1 MTRHP
6 VSTCVLSARPRGGS
20 CPLRTPGRPHVP
32 ASGRAGSGRPR
43 LSLMPESARARGG
56 WLPGGS
62 QGSRL
67 RVAGDRCGSRRE
79 CRVQTGTR
87 QVLVTARSLSE
98 ALLSGRGPLPPA
110 HRWASGTMEAHGPSH
125 LGERSG
131 GRDAG
136 RRALSLTPGAAS
148 GCSPSG
154 GCQPEP
160 SAGAEASTAPSAPR
174 LPRFHH
180 EAVPDCVRCSFCV
193 YRHDR
198 AVSPLRP
205 VALTDH
211 SDSSSHAEPAS
222 HTRMIPTWLWC
233 VSLTRCWTRHA
244 NVSLRVSARVLTR
257 DAAPRFFSCRLG
269 LVLVS
274 G

>member
-1 MTRHP
+1 MRSSSQRAAWLRHF
-6 VSTCVLSARPRGGS
+6 
-20 CPLRTPGRPHVP
+20 CPGV
-32 ASGRAGSGRPR
+32 
-43 LSLMPESARARGG
+43 
-56 WLPGGS
+56 
-62 QGSRL
+62 
-67 RVAGDRCGSRRE
+67 
-79 CRVQTGTR
+79 
-87 QVLVTARSLSE
+87 
-98 ALLSGRGPLPPA
+98 GPSLPPA
-110 HRWASGTMEAHGPSH
+110 HRWASGTTDAHGPSH

-257 DAAPRFFSCRLG
+257 DAAPRFSSCRLG

>member
-1 MTRHP
+1 M
-6 VSTCVLSARPRGGS
+6 
-20 CPLRTPGRPHVP
+20 
-32 ASGRAGSGRPR
+32 
-43 LSLMPESARARGG
+43 
-56 WLPGGS
+56 
-62 QGSRL
+62 
-67 RVAGDRCGSRRE
+67 AGDRCGSRRE
-79 CRVQTGTR
+79 CHVQTGTQ
-87 QVLVTARSLSE
+87 QVLLTARSLAE
-98 ALLSGRGPLPPA
+98 ALLSVRGPLPPA
-110 HRWASGTMEAHGPSH
+110 HRWASGTTEAHGPSH

-131 GRDAG
+131 RRDAG

-198 AVSPLRP
+198 AVSPRQP

-257 DAAPRFFSCRLG
+257 DAAPRFSSCRLG